1 MRAAKRSSV
10 LAPNETTMCKFKP
23 PGETWPGRP
32 GFAAMSKHLKEHGM
46 KLSQGILTEIAVS
59 MTKANQEWLGG
70 EGCAQ

>member
-1 MRAAKRSSV
+1 
-10 LAPNETTMCKFKP
+10 
-23 PGETWPGRP
+23 
-32 GFAAMSKHLKEHGM
+32 MSKHLKEHGM